1 MAPSQKTL
9 RLLASALSLLW
20 AGALLGVSF
29 IATPAKFWAHSL
41 TLPVAL
47 DVGRQTFQFF
57 NKLEL
62 GALVA
67 LGILLFS
74 LRQSGFPRA
83 LVVLIAGLLA
93 LQFLWLLPAL
103 DQRVAVFLSGAVPP
117 ESPLHKVYIACD
129 VWKLVLLIALPW
141 LLEPAAKSE

>member
-1 MAPSQKTL
+1 M
-9 RLLASALSLLW
+9 W

-62 GALVA
+62 GAAAVLS
-67 LGILLFS
+67 ILIFS
-74 LRQSGFPRA
+74 LKQTWFPRA
-83 LVVLIAGLLA
+83 MVLLIAALLA

-103 DQRVAVFLSGAVPP
+103 DQRVEVFLSGAVPP
-117 ESPLHKVYIACD
+117 ESQLHKVYIACD
-129 VWKLVLLIALPW
+129 VWKLILLARLAW
-141 LLEPAAKSE
+141 MLAPAVKDDV

>member
-1 MAPSQKTL
+1 M
-9 RLLASALSLLW
+9 W

-62 GALVA
+62 GALAA
-67 LGILLFS
+67 LSILIFS
-74 LRQSGFPRA
+74 LKQTWFPRA
-83 LVVLIAGLLA
+83 MVLLIAALLA

-103 DQRVAVFLSGAVPP
+103 DQRVEVFLSGAVPP
-117 ESPLHKVYIACD
+117 ESQLHKVYIACD
-129 VWKLVLLIALPW
+129 VWKLVLLAGLAWILA
-141 LLEPAAKSE
+141 PAVKDDV

>member
-1 MAPSQKTL
+1 MPSQKTL
-9 RLLASALSLLW
+9 RLLASAVALLW

-47 DVGRQTFQFF
+47 DVGRHTFQFF

-62 GALVA
+62 GAVVA

-74 LRQSGFPRA
+74 LNQTAFPRV

-103 DQRVAVFLSGAVPP
+103 DQRVEVFLSGAVPP
-117 ESPLHKVYIACD
+117 ESQLHKVYIACD
-129 VWKLVLLIALPW
+129 VWKLILLSALPW
-141 LLEPAAKSE
+141 LLAPATKSE